1 MSENVESHPVF
12 SVISSIS
19 HCKLERVQVSTVIE
33 KRQGGIWRME
43 SIIMIKVFTEAVL
56 PICALES

>member
-1 MSENVESHPVF
+1 MSENVESLPNF

-19 HCKLERVQVSTVIE
+19 HCKLERVQVSTVT
-33 KRQGGIWRME
+33 KKGRGRIWRMA